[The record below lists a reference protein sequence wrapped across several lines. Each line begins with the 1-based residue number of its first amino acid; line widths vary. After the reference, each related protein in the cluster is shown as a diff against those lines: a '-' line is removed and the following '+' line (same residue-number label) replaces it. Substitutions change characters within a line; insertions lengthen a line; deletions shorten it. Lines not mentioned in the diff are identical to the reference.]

1 MIRVIYFRHSPHRS
15 VTVYRLIGKDT
26 VEEAILHCAQ
36 TKLRL
41 EQDMALADSGELV
54 IYTFICLFFHHL
66 PLTLSYVQF
75 HVLSLRLIF
84 F

>member
-41 EQDMALADSGELV
+41 EQDMALADSGELGFTPSFV
-54 IYTFICLFFHHL
+54 CFSITYL
-66 PLTLSYVQF
+66 
-75 HVLSLRLIF
+75 
-84 F
+84 

>member
-54 IYTFICLFFHHL
+54 IYTFICLFFHYL

-75 HVLSLRLIF
+75 HVRSLRLIF
-84 F
+84 S